1 MTESSKKIV
10 NLALQ
15 GGGAHGAFTW
25 GVLEQLLIDGRVS
38 FKTISGTS
46 AGSMNAAV
54 FAYGMLKGGPDK
66 AIQLLEQFWRK
77 VSDSGRFGA
86 FAASNTM
93 DQFLGPMKMMAS
105 GAFASFDMMSKYFSP
120 YQLNPLG
127 LNPLKDVLLS
137 LIDFEELR
145 SSDAINLHISATD
158 VLKSKLK
165 IFTGHEITIDS
176 VLASACLP
184 QLFQA
189 VVIDGNYYWDG
200 GFMGNPSLFPL
211 TECTA
216 TNDIMIVQI
225 DPIFRDAVPRTPE
238 TIADRL
244 NEISFNSPLLV
255 ELRGLHLIN
264 SLVLD
269 GHLKE
274 SECGL
279 RKLHLHMVGDEK
291 AMSGLPLESKFNPE
305 WSFLVSLRDAGKAAT
320 KKWLSEHFDDL
331 GNKSTLDID
340 KLVG

>member
-1 MTESSKKIV
+1 MTQQQKKII

-25 GVLEQLLIDGRVS
+25 GVLEQLLLDGRVA

-46 AGSMNAAV
+46 AGSMNAVV

-66 AIQLLEQFWRK
+66 AIQMLEQFWRK
-77 VSDSGRFGA
+77 ISDSGRFGNFSGGNA
-86 FAASNTM
+86 M
-93 DQFLGPMKMMAS
+93 DHFMDPMKIMATS
-105 GAFASFDMMSKYFSP
+105 AMAGFDMISKYFSP

-127 LNPLKDVLLS
+127 VNPLKDILQS
-137 LIDFEELR
+137 MIDFDVLR
-145 SSDAINLHISATD
+145 QSDAINLHISATD

-165 IFTGHEITIDS
+165 IFTGAQVTVDA

-211 TECTA
+211 TECDA
-216 TNDIMIVQI
+216 TKDILIVQI
-225 DPIFRDAVPRTPE
+225 DPVFRDAVPRTPDS
-238 TIADRL
+238 IADRL

-255 ELRGLHLIN
+255 ELRGLHLVN
-264 SLVLD
+264 TLMRQ
-269 GHLKE
+269 GHLNE
-274 SECGL
+274 QSCGL
-279 RKLHLHMVGDEK
+279 RELHLHMVGDEK
-291 AMSGLPLESKFNPE
+291 VMSALHLESKFNPE
-305 WSFLVSLRDAGKAAT
+305 WHMLLQLREAGINAT
-320 KKWLSEHFDDL
+320 KKWLETHFDDV
-331 GNKSTLDID
+331 GKKSTLDIE